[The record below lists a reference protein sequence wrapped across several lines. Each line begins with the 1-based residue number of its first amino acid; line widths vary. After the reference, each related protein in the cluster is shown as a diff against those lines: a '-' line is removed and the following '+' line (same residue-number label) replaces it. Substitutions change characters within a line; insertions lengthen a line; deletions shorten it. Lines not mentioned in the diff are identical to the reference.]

1 MKKIITSFILL
12 FSFSA
17 LWAQSDKLNLST
29 IPHALQWEIKPLSHS
44 LKQDELVMVAGEKTD
59 MFRDPNVTYNT
70 DNAPKLLFKPDE
82 NFVLSAAIEH

>member
-12 FSFSA
+12 FLFSA